1 MVIREID
8 FINFPDWADDSAI
21 RAWLLSEMELLNLS
35 LEVVYSFM
43 SDEELLKLNIEHL
56 DHDTYTDI
64 ITYDLRP
71 EGLEEAN
78 LCISYERVIVN
89 AATFKVSN
97 TDELCRVCVHGLLH
111 LAGYDDKDEAS
122 KAEMRNQEQL
132 ALNRFHVEH

>member
-1 MVIREID
+1 VIRD
-8 FINFPDWADDSAI
+8 VVFINFPVWADGSAI
-21 RAWLLSEMELLNLS
+21 KSWLLAEMELLNLS

-43 SDEELLKLNIEHL
+43 SDEELLKFNIEHL
-56 DHDTYTDI
+56 DHDNYTDI

-78 LCISYERVIVN
+78 LCISYERVIAN
-89 AATFKVSN
+89 ATTFKVSN
-97 TDELCRVCVHGLLH
+97 TEELCRVCVHGLLH
-111 LAGYDDKDEAS
+111 LVGYDDKDEAS

>member
-1 MVIREID
+1 MIRD
-8 FINFPDWADDSAI
+8 VVFINFPVWADGSAI
-21 RAWLLSEMELLNLS
+21 KSWLLAEMELLNLS

-43 SDEELLKLNIEHL
+43 SDEELLKFNIEHL

-78 LCISYERVIVN
+78 LCISHERVIAN
-89 AATFKVSN
+89 ATTFKVSN

>member
-1 MVIREID
+1 MIREID
-8 FINFPDWADDSAI
+8 FINFPNWADDSAI
-21 RAWLLSEMELLNLS
+21 RDWLLSEMELLNLS

-43 SDEELLKLNIEHL
+43 SDDELLKLNKEHL

-64 ITYDLRP
+64 ITYDFRP

-78 LCISYERVIVN
+78 LCVSYQRIIDN
-89 AATFKVSN
+89 AVTFKVSN
-97 TDELCRVCVHGLLH
+97 TNELCRVCVHGLLH
-111 LAGYDDKDEAS
+111 LAGYDDKDAAS

>member
-1 MVIREID
+1 MIRAID
-8 FINFPDWADDSAI
+8 FINFPNWADDSAV

-35 LEVVYSFM
+35 LEVVYCFM
-43 SDEELLKLNIEHL
+43 SDEELLKLNLEHL

-71 EGLEEAN
+71 DGLEEAN
-78 LCISYERVIVN
+78 LCISVERVIAN
-89 AATFKVSN
+89 AATFMVSN
-97 TDELCRVCVHGLLH
+97 TNELCRVCVHGLLH
-111 LAGYDDKDEAS
+111 LAGYDDKDEVA

>member
-1 MVIREID
+1 MIRDVD
-8 FINFPDWADDSAI
+8 FINFPDWADHLAVK
-21 RAWLLSEMELLNLS
+21 AWLLSEMDLLNLS

-43 SDEELLKLNIEHL
+43 SDEELLKLNKEHL

-64 ITYDLRP
+64 ITYDFRP

-78 LCISYERVIVN
+78 LCISYERVVAN
-89 AATFKVSN
+89 ALTFEVSN

-111 LAGYDDKDEAS
+111 LAGHDDKDEIS
-122 KAEMRNQEQL
+122 KSEMRNQEQL

>member
-1 MVIREID
+1 MIRDVD
-8 FINFPDWADDSAI
+8 FINFPDWADHLAVK
-21 RAWLLSEMELLNLS
+21 AWLLSEMDLLNLS

-43 SDEELLKLNIEHL
+43 SDEELLKLNKEHL

-64 ITYDLRP
+64 ITYDFRS

-78 LCISYERVIVN
+78 LCISYERVVAN
-89 AATFKVSN
+89 ALIFEVSN

-111 LAGYDDKDEAS
+111 LAGYDDKDEIS
-122 KAEMRNQEQL
+122 KSEMRNQEQL

>member
-1 MVIREID
+1 MIREID
-8 FINFPDWADDSAI
+8 FINFPNWADDSAI

-35 LEVVYSFM
+35 LEAVYCFM
-43 SDEELLKLNIEHL
+43 SDEELLKLNKEHL

-64 ITYDLRP
+64 ITYDFRS

-78 LCISYERVIVN
+78 LCVSYQRIIDN
-89 AATFKVSN
+89 AVTFKVSN
-97 TDELCRVCVHGLLH
+97 TNELCRVCVHGLLH
-111 LAGYDDKDEAS
+111 LAGYDDKDAAS

>member
-1 MVIREID
+1 MVIRQID
-8 FINFPDWADDSAI
+8 FINFPDWADVSVI
-21 RAWLLSEMELLNLS
+21 RPWLLAEMELLNLS

-43 SDEELLKLNIEHL
+43 SDDELLKLNKEHL

-64 ITYDLRP
+64 ITYDFRD

-78 LCISYERVIVN
+78 LCISYERVIAN
-89 AATFKVSN
+89 AVIFEVSHTN
-97 TDELCRVCVHGLLH
+97 ELCRVCIHGLLH
-111 LAGYDDKDEAS
+111 LAGYDDKDEGS

>member
-1 MVIREID
+1 VIREID
-8 FINFPDWADDSAI
+8 FINFPNWADDSAI
-21 RAWLLSEMELLNLS
+21 RAWLLSEMEVLNLS

-43 SDEELLKLNIEHL
+43 SDEELLKLNKEHL
-56 DHDTYTDI
+56 NHDTYTDI
-64 ITYDLRP
+64 ITYDFRS

-78 LCISYERVIVN
+78 LCISYERIIEN
-89 AATFKVSN
+89 AFTFKVSN
-97 TDELCRVCVHGLLH
+97 TNELCRVCVHGLLH

>member
-1 MVIREID
+1 MIREID
-8 FINFPDWADDSAI
+8 FINFPNWADDSAI

-43 SDEELLKLNIEHL
+43 SDDELLKLNKEHL

-64 ITYDLRP
+64 ITYDFRL

-78 LCISYERVIVN
+78 LCISYERIIDN

-97 TDELCRVCVHGLLH
+97 ANELCRVCVHGLLH

>member
-1 MVIREID
+1 MIRQID
-8 FINFPDWADDSAI
+8 FINFPDWADVSTI
-21 RAWLLSEMELLNLS
+21 RAWLLAEMELLNLS

-43 SDEELLKLNIEHL
+43 SDEELLKLNKEHL

-64 ITYDLRP
+64 ITYDFRD

-78 LCISYERVIVN
+78 LCISYERVIAN
-89 AATFKVSN
+89 AVIFEVSHTN
-97 TDELCRVCVHGLLH
+97 ELCRVCVHGLLH
-111 LAGYDDKDEAS
+111 LAGYDDKDEGS

>member
-1 MVIREID
+1 MIRQID
-8 FINFPDWADDSAI
+8 FINFPDWADVSAI
-21 RAWLLSEMELLNLS
+21 RAWLLAEMELLNLS

-43 SDEELLKLNIEHL
+43 SDEELLKLNKEHL

-64 ITYDLRP
+64 ITYDFRH

-78 LCISYERVIVN
+78 LCISYERVIAN
-89 AATFKVSN
+89 AVIFKVSDTN
-97 TDELCRVCVHGLLH
+97 ELCRVCVHGLLH

-122 KAEMRNQEQL
+122 KAEMRNEEQL

>member
-1 MVIREID
+1 MIRD
-8 FINFPDWADDSAI
+8 VVFINFPVWADDSAI
-21 RAWLLSEMELLNLS
+21 KSWLLAEMELLDLS

-43 SDEELLKLNIEHL
+43 SDEELLKFNIEHL

-78 LCISYERVIVN
+78 LCISHERVIAN
-89 AATFKVSN
+89 ATTFKVSN

-111 LAGYDDKDEAS
+111 LAGFDDKDKAS
-122 KAEMRNQEQL
+122 KVEMRNQEQI

>member
-1 MVIREID
+1 VIREID
-8 FINFPDWADDSAI
+8 FINFPDWADDSAT
-21 RAWLLSEMELLNLS
+21 RTWLLSEMEMLNLT

-64 ITYDLRP
+64 ITYDLRS

-78 LCISYERVIVN
+78 LCISHERIIAN
-89 AATFKVSN
+89 AATFKVSK

-111 LAGYDDKDEAS
+111 LAGYDDKDEVS

>member
-1 MVIREID
+1 MIRDVD
-8 FINFPDWADDSAI
+8 FINFPDWADHLAVK
-21 RAWLLSEMELLNLS
+21 AWLLSEMDILNLS

-43 SDEELLKLNIEHL
+43 SDEELLKLNKEHL

-64 ITYDLRP
+64 ITYDFRS

-78 LCISYERVIVN
+78 LCISHERVVAN
-89 AATFKVSN
+89 ALTFEVSN

-111 LAGYDDKDEAS
+111 LAGYDDKDEGS
-122 KAEMRNQEQL
+122 KSEMRNQEQL

>member
-1 MVIREID
+1 VIKEID
-8 FINFPDWADDSAI
+8 FINFPNWADDSSI

-43 SDEELLKLNIEHL
+43 SDEELLKLNKEHL

-64 ITYDLRP
+64 ITYDFRP
-71 EGLEEAN
+71 DGLEEAN
-78 LCISYERVIVN
+78 LCISYERVIAN
-89 AATFKVSN
+89 ATTFKTTKTN
-97 TDELCRVCVHGLLH
+97 ELCRVCVHGLLH

-122 KAEMRNQEQL
+122 KAEMRSQEQL